1 MEAFKQQLLSKGNSK
16 KTVLSHLRTV
26 LRFKEWLEG
35 ENLEEDQVRYN
46 DVLGYVQY
54 LQKGGVKQKTVEHY
68 LNSLKHYYRYLQEL
82 EIIGANP
89 IDQVEIKGIKR
100 KSLHDLFSKEELRQI
115 YQQYQVK
122 GLVGERNK
130 VIVGLMVYQGLGS
143 AELGVLK
150 AEDLKLREGKL
161 NVVGSRKSNARM
173 LELHAF
179 QIIDLQEYIYQ
190 TRPLLVAKRGKES
203 TQLFISAGHSNAFRG
218 LMLQLM
224 RQLKDQH
231 SRIKSSKQLRASV
244 ITNWLKEHNLRKVQ
258 YMAGHRYVSSTESYL
273 VNEIEDLRED
283 IVKYHPIQ

>member
-1 MEAFKQQLLSKGNSK
+1 M
-16 KTVLSHLRTV
+16 
-26 LRFKEWLEG
+26 
-35 ENLEEDQVRYN
+35 
-46 DVLGYVQY
+46 
-54 LQKGGVKQKTVEHY
+54 
-68 LNSLKHYYRYLQEL
+68 NSLKHYYRYLQEL